1 MKKPRR
7 LYSESFKRDK
17 VKRYE
22 TGQMTISGMSR
33 FYDISETALYK
44 WVSKYRSTP
53 ETERIVLETESDYL
67 KLVELQRRID
77 KMERLI
83 GSQQLKIAYHESILK
98 VAGEHYKEDIEK
110 KFG

>member
-1 MKKPRR
+1 MKKAKR

-17 VKRYE
+17 VKMYE
-22 TGQMTISGMSR
+22 TGKMTICVMSKM
-33 FYDISETALYK
+33 YDISETSLYK
-44 WVSKYRSTP
+44 WVKKYRSTP

-67 KLVELQRRID
+67 KLVELQNRID

-83 GSQQLKIAYHESILK
+83 GSQQLKLAYHESILK
-98 VAGEHYKEDIEK
+98 VAGEHYKVDIEK